1 MACVTIFSSDFCNG
15 SSVVKEVL
23 NRSKLT
29 LITEND
35 IIARAHKLSGMT
47 EEKLERAFSP
57 KTSIFDK
64 FTHEKE
70 NALAH
75 LRLAVAEILSEDNL
89 LIAGYGGLLVPREI
103 THVLHVCLA
112 GDIQYRI
119 GVAIENQGLNE
130 KNAKKMIKELDQERA
145 YWVKTLHGTEDPW
158 DPSLYDLVIPIGSS
172 NIKDAAALVDDY
184 LKKTI
189 VKPTA
194 ASNQAVD
201 NFLLSSQ
208 VAVALRREGHNV
220 EVSAS
225 ESQVTLTINKN
236 VLLLSRLEDE
246 LKRIVGNVAGVT
258 SVETR
263 VGKNFH
269 KVDMYRKCDFDI
281 PSKVLLV
288 DDEREFVQTLSERL
302 ILRDMGS
309 AVAHDGQSAL
319 KLIEEDDPEV
329 LVLDLKMPGLGG
341 IEVLRRVKE
350 SKPDVEVIVLT
361 GHGSE
366 TDRETC
372 MNLGAFAYIHKPV
385 DIEVLSAKLE
395 EANKKVQENKN
406 AREKDGLLKHAVV

>member
-15 SSVVKEVL
+15 SSVVKGVL
-23 NRSKLT
+23 DESKLT

-35 IIARAHKLSGMT
+35 IIARANKLSGMS

-57 KTSIFDK
+57 KTSVFDK

-75 LRLAVAEILSEDNL
+75 LRLAVAEILSEHNL

-103 THVLHVCLA
+103 THVLHVCLV

-119 GVAIENQGLNE
+119 GVAIESQGLSE
-130 KNAKKMIKELDQERA
+130 RNAKKMIKELDQERA
-145 YWVKTLHGTEDPW
+145 YWVKTLHDTEDPW
-158 DPSLYDLVIPIGSS
+158 DPSLYDLVIPIGPS
-172 NIKDAAALVDDY
+172 NIKDAAALIDDY
-184 LKKTI
+184 LKKAI

-194 ASNQAVD
+194 ASKQAVED
-201 NFLLSSQ
+201 FLLASQ
-208 VAVALRREGHNV
+208 VAVALRREGHDV
-220 EVSAS
+220 EVTAS
-225 ESQVTLTINKN
+225 KSQVTLTINKQ

-246 LKRIVGNVAGVT
+246 LKKIVSNIAGVK
-258 SVETR
+258 SVETKT
-263 VGKNFH
+263 GEKFH
-269 KVDMYRKCDFDI
+269 KTDVYRKCDFDI

-302 ILRDMGS
+302 LLRDMGS

-319 KLIEEDDPEV
+319 ELIEEDDPEV
-329 LVLDLKMPGLGG
+329 LVLDLKMPGLNG
-341 IEVLRRVKE
+341 IEVLRRVKK

-366 TDRETC
+366 RDRETC
-372 MNLGAFAYIHKPV
+372 MNLGAFAYMHKPV
-385 DIEVLSAKLE
+385 DIEVLTAKLE
-395 EANKKVQENKN
+395 EANKKVQAKKS
-406 AREKDGLLKHAVV
+406 AQGKG